1 MAIGFTNVA
10 ASNTVEEK
18 EEVFH
23 KNRKMFYLNDYGVIK
38 FIPSSNKKETHAK
51 WFSDHDIPFL
61 GTMRGYY
68 KEGDKDKKEESFIM
82 IYINDFEVPSQMA
95 TRVLDY
101 LFEYFPAISFIGLG
115 AIRGERGDLW
125 KPRLVIRRND

>member
-1 MAIGFTNVA
+1 MAIGFTSVA
-10 ASNTVEEK
+10 STEVQEK
-18 EEVFH
+18 EELFH
-23 KNRKMFYLNDYGVIK
+23 KSRKMFYLNDYGVIK

-95 TRVLDY
+95 TGVLNY
-101 LFEYFPAISFIGLG
+101 LFEYFPSISFIGLG

>member
-1 MAIGFTNVA
+1 M
-10 ASNTVEEK
+10 SEE
-18 EEVFH
+18 EFH
-23 KNRKMFYLNDYGVIK
+23 KKRKPFYLESDTLLVK
-38 FIPSSNKKETHAK
+38 FPTSKHMDCSHAK

-68 KEGDKDKKEESFIM
+68 REGDKDKKEESFIM

-95 TRVLDY
+95 TGVLNY
-101 LFEYFPAISFIGLG
+101 LFEYFPSISFIGLG

-125 KPRLVIRRND
+125 KPRLVIHRND

>member
-1 MAIGFTNVA
+1 MAIGFTSVA
-10 ASNTVEEK
+10 STEIQEK
-18 EEVFH
+18 EELFH
-23 KNRKMFYLNDYGVIK
+23 RSRKMFYLNDYGVIK

-68 KEGDKDKKEESFIM
+68 KEGDKEKKEESFIM

-95 TRVLDY
+95 TGVLNY
-101 LFEYFPAISFIGLG
+101 LFEYFPSISFIGLG

>member
-1 MAIGFTNVA
+1 MAIGFTSVA
-10 ASNTVEEK
+10 STEVQEK
-18 EEVFH
+18 EELFH
-23 KNRKMFYLNDYGVIK
+23 RSRKMFYLNDYGVIK

-68 KEGDKDKKEESFIM
+68 KEGDKEKKEESFIM

-95 TRVLDY
+95 TGVLNY
-101 LFEYFPAISFIGLG
+101 LFEYFPSISFIGLG

>member
-10 ASNTVEEK
+10 STEIQEK
-18 EEVFH
+18 EELFH
-23 KNRKMFYLNDYGVIK
+23 RSRKMFYLNDYGVIK

-68 KEGDKDKKEESFIM
+68 KEGDKEKKEESFIM

-95 TRVLDY
+95 TGVLNY
-101 LFEYFPAISFIGLG
+101 LFEYFPSISFIGLG

>member
-1 MAIGFTNVA
+1 MAIGFTSVA
-10 ASNTVEEK
+10 STEVQEK
-18 EEVFH
+18 EELFH
-23 KNRKMFYLNDYGVIK
+23 RSRKMFYLNDYGVIK

-95 TRVLDY
+95 TGVLNY

-115 AIRGERGDLW
+115 VIRGERGDLW
-125 KPRLVIRRND
+125 KPRLVIHRND

>member
-1 MAIGFTNVA
+1 MAIGFTSVA
-10 ASNTVEEK
+10 STEVQEK
-18 EEVFH
+18 EELFH
-23 KNRKMFYLNDYGVIK
+23 RSRKMFYLNDYGVIK

-95 TRVLDY
+95 TGVLNY
-101 LFEYFPAISFIGLG
+101 LFEYFPSISFIGLG

>member
-1 MAIGFTNVA
+1 MAIGFTSVA
-10 ASNTVEEK
+10 STEIQEK
-18 EEVFH
+18 EELFH
-23 KNRKMFYLNDYGVIK
+23 RSRKMFYLNDYGVIK

-68 KEGDKDKKEESFIM
+68 KEGDKEKKEESFIM

-95 TRVLDY
+95 TGVLNY
-101 LFEYFPAISFIGLG
+101 LFEYFPSISFIGLG
-115 AIRGERGDLW
+115 AIRGERGDIW

>member
-1 MAIGFTNVA
+1 MAIGFTSVA
-10 ASNTVEEK
+10 GTEIQEK
-18 EEVFH
+18 EELFH
-23 KNRKMFYLNDYGVIK
+23 RSRKMFYLNDYGVIK

-68 KEGDKDKKEESFIM
+68 KEGDKEKKEESFIM

-95 TRVLDY
+95 TGVLNY
-101 LFEYFPAISFIGLG
+101 LFEYFPSISFIGLG

>member
-1 MAIGFTNVA
+1 MAIGFTSVA
-10 ASNTVEEK
+10 GTEIQEK
-18 EEVFH
+18 EELFH
-23 KNRKMFYLNDYGVIK
+23 RSRKMFYLNDYGVIK

-68 KEGDKDKKEESFIM
+68 REGDKDKKEESFIM

-95 TRVLDY
+95 TGVLNY
-101 LFEYFPAISFIGLG
+101 LFEYFPSISFIGLG

>member
-10 ASNTVEEK
+10 ASNTVEEN

-61 GTMRGYY
+61 GTMRGYFR
-68 KEGDKDKKEESFIM
+68 EGDKDKKEESFIM
-82 IYINDFEVPSQMA
+82 IYNNDFEVPSQMA
-95 TRVLDY
+95 TGVLNY
-101 LFEYFPAISFIGLG
+101 LFEYFPSISFIGLG
-115 AIRGERGDLW
+115 AIRGERGELR
-125 KPRLVIRRND
+125 KPR

>member
-1 MAIGFTNVA
+1 MAIGFTSVA
-10 ASNTVEEK
+10 STEIQEK
-18 EEVFH
+18 EELFH
-23 KNRKMFYLNDYGVIK
+23 RSRKMFYLNDYGVIK

-68 KEGDKDKKEESFIM
+68 REGDKEKKEESFIM

-95 TRVLDY
+95 TGVLNY
-101 LFEYFPAISFIGLG
+101 LFEYFPSISFIGLG

>member
-1 MAIGFTNVA
+1 MAIGFTNIAV
-10 ASNTVEEK
+10 SNAVEEK
-18 EEVFH
+18 EEAFH
-23 KNRKMFYLNDYGVIK
+23 KSRKMFYLNDYGVIK
-38 FIPSSNKKETHAK
+38 FISSSNKKETHAK

-95 TRVLDY
+95 TGVLNY
-101 LFEYFPAISFIGLG
+101 LFEYFPSISFIGLG

-125 KPRLVIRRND
+125 KPRLVIHRND